1 MNSIRRIAEIVF
13 VTGMLAV
20 LVGMPASAEVGAY
33 VHTNGSASVYELN
46 IVDDPE
52 PVGTSW
58 IRYFSDSPQ
67 RFVLNDQGF
76 ANGDGAPS

>member
-1 MNSIRRIAEIVF
+1 MNSIRRIGGIVI
-13 VTGMLAV
+13 VSGMLAV
-20 LVGMPASAEVGAY
+20 LGGMSDSAEVGAY
-33 VHTNGSASVYELN
+33 VHTDGSASVYELN

-67 RFVLNDQGF
+67 RFVLNQWIIS
-76 ANGDGAPS
+76 GDAVKKP